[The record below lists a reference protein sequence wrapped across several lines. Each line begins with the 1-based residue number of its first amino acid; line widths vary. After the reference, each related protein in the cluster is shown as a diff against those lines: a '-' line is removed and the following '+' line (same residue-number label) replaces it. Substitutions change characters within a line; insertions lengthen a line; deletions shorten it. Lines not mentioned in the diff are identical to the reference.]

1 MPKQRFQIVP
11 SVYVMLMKD
20 GQIILARRYNTGYC
34 DGEYSFP
41 AGHLEGNETSTAA
54 LLREVKEEIGVDI
67 NIKEKLG
74 ENEYVAS
81 HPEHGKMRKR
91 VTYFLAEAVYQPLKL
106 EDGKGGLDDAQ
117 WFKITD
123 ILDLALY
130 DDMIPIFTKAVNAL
144 LNKQPVSQQAS

>member
-54 LLREVKEEIGVDI
+54 LLREVKEEIGVELDPE
-67 NIKEKLG
+67 NIEFVHLMHRKGPDDERYDVFFACEKWEG
-74 ENEYVAS
+74 EPKIMEPNKCDELAWFDLDKLPQNTIPYIAQATNS
-81 HPEHGKMRKR
+81 YRAKIFYSEHG
-91 VTYFLAEAVYQPLKL
+91 
-106 EDGKGGLDDAQ
+106 
-117 WFKITD
+117 W
-123 ILDLALY
+123 
-130 DDMIPIFTKAVNAL
+130 N
-144 LNKQPVSQQAS
+144 